1 MKIIVTSL
9 CFDQIL
15 LCLERCFTTFC
26 NSISE
31 GEENEVERTDDKTK
45 SSKNEEIRLRLGS
58 TEQSHGQNHL
68 PQYRLNNQPSHKTY
82 KGKKICIFRLSHR

>member
-1 MKIIVTSL
+1 MLFRSNSIMSIKKFYNIS
-9 CFDQIL
+9 
-15 LCLERCFTTFC
+15 

-68 PQYRLNNQPSHKTY
+68 PQYRLNNQTSHKTY
-82 KGKKICIFRLSHR
+82 KGKKIFNFKLSHH